1 MTDIEA
7 ALRDMLGPSVAVALT
22 DPREQ
27 VDDLWPEE
35 EVFVTRA
42 IPKRRFEFAA
52 GRRAAR
58 RALAELG
65 LPPAPI
71 AQAPDRTPAWPEGV
85 TGSITHCD
93 TLCSAALTP
102 RTHHRGLG
110 LDIEPATP
118 LAADLEAVVTTPS
131 ERRALK
137 TLSAAQ
143 RLHIAKQIFC
153 AKEALYK
160 AQYPLTGLRLEF
172 QDVELDLSEEQSLTW
187 RNPPTVLVT
196 GTPLVAQT
204 RVVKGLI
211 LATCVIA

>member
-1 MTDIEA
+1 MTKVEA
-7 ALRDMLGPSVAVALT
+7 ALRDMLGPSVAVAIT
-22 DPREQ
+22 DPRAQ
-27 VDDLWPEE
+27 VDDLLPEE
-35 EVFVTRA
+35 QVHTARA
-42 IPKRRFEFAA
+42 VPKRRFEFAA

-71 AQAPDRTPAWPEGV
+71 AQAPDRTPIWPEKV

-93 TLCSAALTP
+93 TLCIAALVP

-110 LDIEPATP
+110 LDIEPATS
-118 LAADLEAVVTTPS
+118 LAADLEAVVTTLS
-131 ERRALK
+131 ERRTLQALP
-137 TLSAAQ
+137 AAQ

-172 QDVELDLSEEQSLTW
+172 QDVELDLSKKQSLTW
-187 RNPPTVLVT
+187 RNPPTSLIT
-196 GTPLVAQT
+196 DTPLTVQT
-204 RVVKGLI
+204 RVVEELM
-211 LATCVIA
+211 LATCIIS